1 MFSSKNHTSQF
12 RINKIDTKILF
23 MLKHRE
29 KINIKFKRE
38 NTLSENRMCIRG
50 TAESRV
56 CGGNIQ
62 KDNG

>member
-23 MLKHRE
+23 MLKHSE

-38 NTLSENRMCIRG
+38 NMLSENRRCIRG